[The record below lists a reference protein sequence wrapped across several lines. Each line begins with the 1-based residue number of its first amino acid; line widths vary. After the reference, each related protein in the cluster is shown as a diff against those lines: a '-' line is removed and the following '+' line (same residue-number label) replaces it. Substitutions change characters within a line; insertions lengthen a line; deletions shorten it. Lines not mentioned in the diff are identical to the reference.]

1 QTFAGGLSQAILRY
15 NGTPAEDLMS
25 TPGPY
30 ILPFNE
36 GKLASLLSIPVSGF
50 PEVGKADVHIN
61 LLATTVN
68 GILKVNNVTYHN
80 PPTPVLLQ
88 MLSGAQHPSDLLP
101 GGSVYE
107 LPSNK
112 VVEIALPNTGL
123 LFGGPVRPQ
132 TSGNS
137 TTNFVNPIWRDT
149 VSMGSTGD
157 NVTIRFV
164 TDNSGPWFI
173 HYHIDFHLNHGFA
186 VVMAEALN
194 QHPNLNA
201 SIPGIGAALVIPSTL
216 NQTL

>member
-1 QTFAGGLSQAILRY
+1 
-15 NGTPAEDLMS
+15 MS

-112 VVEIALPNTGL
+112 VVEIALPNTASYPPSWSASL
-123 LFGGPVRPQ
+123 HR

-149 VSMGSTGD
+149 VSMGSTGG

-173 HYHIDFHLNHGFA
+173 H
-186 VVMAEALN
+186 
-194 QHPNLNA
+194 
-201 SIPGIGAALVIPSTL
+201 
-216 NQTL
+216 